1 MFAFSKV
8 LSALALTL
16 VVGGATAATQSVKFV
31 GNNGDLAL
39 STSYID
45 SLGVQ
50 RGSNDYGTGAL
61 RFENAAGASFYAYC
75 VELAQDHASSRR
87 GFQTYTEGSFS
98 SAETKL
104 LQGLFATSFSSS
116 LSSSQ
121 QAAFQTAV
129 WEITHESAGNALNV
143 ANGQGAFFVKALS
156 NGTGADNSDFVAS
169 VNGYL
174 QAALGYAGPDLYTIT
189 KLSNGTYQD
198 LLTVSAVPE
207 PGSLALLMAGLGVV
221 GFVARRRQR

>member
-1 MFAFSKV
+1 MFAFNKV

-16 VVGGATAATQSVKFV
+16 VVGGAAASTQSLKFV
-31 GNNGDLAL
+31 DSNGDLAL

-50 RGSNDYGTGAL
+50 RGSNDYSTGAL

-116 LSSSQ
+116 LSSTE

-143 ANGQGAFFVKALS
+143 ASGQGAFFVKALS
-156 NGTGADNSDFVAS
+156 SGTGADNTAFVAS

-221 GFVARRRQR
+221 GFMARRRQR